1 MKFTRPWEECRGMAG
16 SFGYNR
22 NERLED
28 YSTSEELVHILINKV
43 ARGGNLC
50 LNIGPT
56 ADGRIPEIMQQRLV
70 DIGNWLRINGEA
82 IYASRKWDDAPEVV
96 PGTTQYF
103 TRKGNDL
110 YIIVTKWQNGPVI
123 INGIS
128 KPGGVTLLGYNG
140 KVKYSI
146 SGNRLT
152 ISPPVI
158 TPADNPC
165 SYAWVF
171 KVSSCLK

>member
-1 MKFTRPWEECRGMAG
+1 MAG

-56 ADGRIPEIMQQRLV
+56 ADGRIPEIMQQRLT
-70 DIGNWLRINGEA
+70 DMGDWLKVNGEA
-82 IYASRKWDDAPEVV
+82 IYASRKWDNAPVIV
-96 PGTTQYF
+96 PETTQYF
-103 TRKGNDL
+103 TRKGNDI
-110 YIIVTKWQNGPVI
+110 YIIVTKWENKPITV
-123 INGIS
+123 NGIAGAS
-128 KPGGVTLLGYNG
+128 TVTMLGYTG
-140 KVKYSI
+140 KVKHSV

-152 ISPPVI
+152 VTPPVI

-165 SYAWVF
+165 KYAWVY
-171 KVSSCLK
+171 KVTGGVK